1 MANDNNIDQLFKQKL
16 AGREAAGYSAS
27 AWAGAE
33 KALGSH
39 FRMLLFKKVAFIAIP
54 LLVATGAASYW
65 YANQTEQETQQAA
78 TANQQ
83 PMVESIAASES
94 TYSSSD
100 KIETSTQTTSTS
112 DYSRANA
119 SASEDFASSESNS
132 ETGAIASNKD
142 SKANSPI
149 VSERNSAKS
158 TNRNNSK
165 ANAAFAE
172 SNSKPTSV
180 ASAAKAKNQ
189 VNRPNGSSE
198 LLGDLSNN
206 HAAFKNQTTT
216 QGFSSISSF
225 DLENFDRLTMS
236 QMPVYNMSSLGKTK
250 SKLSAESNTQE
261 NILLKEARKLEF
273 GVNGGLVFANKL
285 ENNLGSRDKIG
296 LGAYA
301 GLNVHYHLKPRLF
314 LYSAVIL
321 NTRNSLGSKSQSN
334 NPDISVFPS
343 QLIYLDIPLHIG
355 YRFGARHEFSFG
367 MTFSPLITAM
377 NEDRHVEDYGAN
389 PTTSFSSD
397 GFANFDAAGSVIYSV
412 NLTHRIDFNA
422 SARFGLFDVT
432 DDSYFKTSLIDDRNH
447 QLRIGINYK
456 LRTR

>member
-54 LLVATGAASYW
+54 LLIATGAATYW
-65 YANQTEQETQQAA
+65 YTNQTEQETQQAT

-83 PMVESIAASES
+83 PMVESIAASE
-94 TYSSSD
+94 TIYSSSD
-100 KIETSTQTTSTS
+100 KIETSTQTSATSN
-112 DYSRANA
+112 YSSAN
-119 SASEDFASSESNS
+119 ASEDFASSDNNS
-132 ETGAIASNKD
+132 EAGALASNTD
-142 SKANSPI
+142 SKANSAN
-149 VSERNSAKS
+149 VTNKNSAKS
-158 TNRNNSK
+158 TNKSNSK

-172 SNSKPTSV
+172 SNSEPTSV

-189 VNRPNGSSE
+189 VKKADGSNE
-198 LLGDLSNN
+198 LLGDMSHNP
-206 HAAFKNQTTT
+206 AAFKNQNTT
-216 QGFSSISSF
+216 QSFSSISSF
-225 DLENFDRLTMS
+225 DLENFDRLAMS
-236 QMPVYNMSSLGKTK
+236 QMPIYNMSSLGKTK
-250 SKLSAESNTQE
+250 AKLSAESNAQE
-261 NILLKEARKLEF
+261 TILLKEARKLEF
-273 GVNGGLVFANKL
+273 AVNGGLIFANKL

-301 GLNVHYHLKPRLF
+301 GLNVHYHLKPRMF
-314 LYSAVIL
+314 LYCAVTL
-321 NTRNSLGSKSQSN
+321 NTRNSLGSESQSN

-397 GFANFDAAGSVIYSV
+397 GFANFDAAGSVIYSI

-422 SARFGLFDVT
+422 SIRFGLFDVT
-432 DDSYFKTSLIDDRNH
+432 DDSYFKTALIDDRNH

>member
-54 LLVATGAASYW
+54 LLIATGAATYW
-65 YANQTEQETQQAA
+65 YTNHTEQETQQAK

-83 PMVESIAASES
+83 PMVGSIAVSE
-94 TYSSSD
+94 TIYSSSD
-100 KIETSTQTTSTS
+100 KIETSTQTSATS
-112 DYSRANA
+112 DYSSANA
-119 SASEDFASSESNS
+119 SRDFASSDNNSEAVALESNM
-132 ETGAIASNKD
+132 D
-142 SKANSPI
+142 SKANSTNK
-149 VSERNSAKS
+149 NSAKS
-158 TNRNNSK
+158 TNKSNSK

-172 SNSKPTSV
+172 SSSEPTSV

-189 VNRPNGSSE
+189 VKKADSSNE
-198 LLGDLSNN
+198 LLGDLSSNP
-206 HAAFKNQTTT
+206 AAFKNQNTT

-225 DLENFDRLTMS
+225 DLENFDRLAMS
-236 QMPVYNMSSLGKTK
+236 QMPIYNISSLGKTK
-250 SKLSAESNTQE
+250 AKLNAESNAQE
-261 NILLKEARKLEF
+261 TILLKEARKLEF
-273 GVNGGLVFANKL
+273 AVNGGLVFANKL